1 MICDK
6 DDVNKL
12 LWLQQ
17 AVHFVQ
23 SNLTYFVN
31 IKPVILFLKKLLS
44 NYGLLDTYVGGLN
57 SYSIMIMLVCVASQM
72 ISVNTPPTS
81 ADYLKE
87 FLNCYK
93 TIETFRNFVIT
104 KNGFVERKQNED
116 VSVFFVQDPNDPSNN
131 TSKSCF

>member
-1 MICDK
+1 MCVDLVICDK

-12 LWLQQ
+12 LRLQQ

-23 SNLTYFVN
+23 SNLTYFNN

-44 NYGLLDTYVGGLN
+44 NYGFLDTYVGGLN

-72 ISVNTPPTS
+72 ISVNTPPSS

-93 TIETFRNFVIT
+93 NVDTFRNYIIT
-104 KNGFVERKQNED
+104 KNGFVERKQND
-116 VSVFFVQDPNDPSNN
+116 DLSLFFV
-131 TSKSCF
+131 